1 MSQIPALLRQQ
12 EMLAELGGP
21 RMRKPR
27 KPRIQQ
33 FPKGVEREYRVS
45 LIDLVDELV
54 LDVERVL
61 IPRLGFIE
69 SSIGNRKRDVSP
81 WVVAIQGALSDLDLR
96 AQNAR
101 SNVIALRRARTTAD
115 QISRFNRLQV
125 FRQFKGA
132 LGVDVF
138 ATELGV
144 NDFLEDWVSENTALI
159 KSIPQQLHDRIG
171 IIARNEFRQ
180 GARAEVVES
189 KIRELF
195 PVTRNRAI
203 LIARDQSNKL
213 NGQITRKRQTN
224 LGIKSYIWR
233 TSGDDRVR
241 PSHDDNDGE
250 IFRWDQPPAETGHPG
265 QDINCRCTP
274 EPNFEDLF

>member
-12 EMLAELGGP
+12 EILAQLGGP

-45 LIDLVDELV
+45 LIDFVEELTR
-54 LDVERVL
+54 DVEQVL

-81 WVVAIQGALSDLDLR
+81 WVVAIEGALSDLDLR

-101 SNVIALRRARTTAD
+101 SNVIALRRARTTSD

-125 FRQFKGA
+125 FRQLKGA

-159 KSIPQQLHDRIG
+159 KSIPQQFHDRIG
-171 IIARNEFRQ
+171 QIARDEFRQ
-180 GARAEVVES
+180 GSRAEVVES

-224 LGIKSYIWR
+224 LGIESYKWR
-233 TSGDDRVR
+233 TSQDDRVR
-241 PSHDDNDGE
+241 PSHAEKEGRV
-250 IFRWDQPPAETGHPG
+250 IKWSQPPADTGHPG
-265 QDINCRCTP
+265 QDINCRCTA